1 MLSRAWSLAQ
11 TETMCAAMGALQSPD
26 PLEVPA
32 GTFLSFEM
40 MLQDLEADEV
50 ATTIDPGAD
59 ISAQIAAEVAAAKL
73 AYLPVSLQ
81 RDVQKD
87 AHAFL
92 FGEELDDSEE
102 DEDGAEAWKPQ
113 RVQFIPLRAN
123 GLFPD
128 RSNLPRVQQRPKA
141 KPQPKKRA
149 KQQQARRV
157 VSQLVD
163 QPQIHTRA
171 TTHPRV
177 VPTRKSRWE
186 MLSTEMQARIRST
199 GFELGWDMARHGMP
213 MPDDLGR
220 MVPEF
225 AEGWGAAH
233 EHFGARTVKPDT
245 YTRKWLT
252 VRGSALRRNRIFD
265 SEVTPAF
272 LRSVAMPHCP
282 VMRTPLAYGT
292 KLADRDDR
300 LIWSVDRL
308 NNNAGY
314 VVGNVLILSERAN
327 KAKGNHG
334 FRELQAMA
342 QLAQDASDGMHEGL
356 TVLEW
361 SRLAYLAALVCRDV
375 SWREIAKLPM
385 RVFLPPSV
393 TISDPLPGIQWK
405 LSALPET
412 HRSPEEGTAY
422 LLKLFPGKHLQ
433 RAVRLLVEAFYL
445 AVDADESDDE
455 ERPHRWV
462 VEDAWEN
469 PVVQTYWHKLID
481 VMSDDDKA
489 SLVHNTGL
497 TRVNDA
503 QWSEAAGLRSRGFVQ

>member
-26 PLEVPA
+26 PMEVPA

-40 MLQDLEADEV
+40 MLQDLEADDV
-50 ATTIDPGAD
+50 ATTVDPGAD

-92 FGEELDDSEE
+92 FGEELDDPEE
-102 DEDGAEAWKPQ
+102 EDGAEAWKPQ
-113 RVQFIPLRAN
+113 RVQFVSLRSN
-123 GLFPD
+123 GLFP
-128 RSNLPRVQQRPKA
+128 NLPNRARVNPRPQP

-149 KQQQARRV
+149 KQQQTGRAI
-157 VSQLVD
+157 SQLEE
-163 QPQIHTRA
+163 QPQDHSRA
-171 TTHPRV
+171 SPHPRV

-422 LLKLFPGKHLQ
+422 LLKLFPSKHLQ

>member
-50 ATTIDPGAD
+50 ATTVDPGAD

-92 FGEELDDSEE
+92 FGEELVDPEE

-213 MPDDLGR
+213 MSNRVFQRDLG
-220 MVPEF
+220 
-225 AEGWGAAH
+225 GAAD
-233 EHFGARTVKPDT
+233 K
-245 YTRKWLT
+245 
-252 VRGSALRRNRIFD
+252 
-265 SEVTPAF
+265 EVIQHAG
-272 LRSVAMPHCP
+272 LD
-282 VMRTPLAYGT
+282 L
-292 KLADRDDR
+292 
-300 LIWSVDRL
+300 VDRCH
-308 NNNAGY
+308 G
-314 VVGNVLILSERAN
+314 VLKGGFLIGVHRG
-327 KAKGNHG
+327 KARPLGTWCSSGGKGG
-334 FRELQAMA
+334 
-342 QLAQDASDGMHEGL
+342 S
-356 TVLEW
+356 
-361 SRLAYLAALVCRDV
+361 
-375 SWREIAKLPM
+375 
-385 RVFLPPSV
+385 
-393 TISDPLPGIQWK
+393 
-405 LSALPET
+405 
-412 HRSPEEGTAY
+412 HRSPYDREG
-422 LLKLFPGKHLQ
+422 
-433 RAVRLLVEAFYL
+433 ESSESS
-445 AVDADESDDE
+445 AVDCQDGVMTVRVDDS
-455 ERPHRWV
+455 V
-462 VEDAWEN
+462 
-469 PVVQTYWHKLID
+469 
-481 VMSDDDKA
+481 
-489 SLVHNTGL
+489 GL
-497 TRVNDA
+497 H
-503 QWSEAAGLRSRGFVQ
+503 SGG